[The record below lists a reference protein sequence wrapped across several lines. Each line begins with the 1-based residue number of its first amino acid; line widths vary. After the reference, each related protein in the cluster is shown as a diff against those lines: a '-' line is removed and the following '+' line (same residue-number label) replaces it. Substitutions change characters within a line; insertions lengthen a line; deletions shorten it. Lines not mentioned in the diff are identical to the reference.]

1 MVFETS
7 EPWLKCIFLTILSVN
22 LNFFWISLNFAM
34 DLENITNKSSVW
46 VLVSNMKQRV
56 SEAYPEPNQKSKT

>member
-1 MVFETS
+1 MEFETS